1 MNYWLCLPWNMKYY
15 IQGKYAS
22 EFSQTLE
29 VAVVKC
35 TNESNP
41 ERPCANESQIEAY
54 F

>member
-1 MNYWLCLPWNMKYY
+1 MKYN

-29 VAVVKC
+29 VAVKKC

-41 ERPCANESQIEAY
+41 DRPCASESEIKAY
-54 F
+54 FE